1 MDKKELVEQLAKQL
15 HQSKGKAADQVDT
28 LVYGLLKEV
37 KQMPGKPAKVADSGS
52 PKPPSRSGSS
62 SGPVKGKK

>member
-1 MDKKELVEQLAKQL
+1 MDKKELVDRLAKQS

-37 KQMPGKPAKVADSGS
+37 KQTLGKPAKVVDSGS
-52 PKPPSRSGSS
+52 PKPPSGSGSS
-62 SGPVKGKK
+62 SGSAKGKK